1 VFKLTPSGKKFT
13 ESILY
18 KFQGGTD
25 GAFPDG
31 ALVADNSGALYA
43 TTELGG
49 GGACSV
55 NGVAGCGTVI
65 KLTPS
70 GKGYSES
77 VLHSFANA
85 PDGAFPYDTL
95 VINLKTGALYGTTI
109 NGGVNVCSGYGCG
122 TVFSL
127 TPGGNGYTEKVLY
140 SFDGTHGGLPV
151 AGLTVKGTELYGATL
166 YGGENSCS
174 FSNIPGC
181 GVIFSIKPTG
191 GGFKVVYSMQGTPN
205 DGAGI
210 YGTPLLGANGALFGT
225 TYVGGASNVGSVYE
239 LVP

>member
-1 VFKLTPSGKKFT
+1 
-13 ESILY
+13 
-18 KFQGGTD
+18 
-25 GAFPDG
+25 
-31 ALVADNSGALYA
+31 
-43 TTELGG
+43 
-49 GGACSV
+49 
-55 NGVAGCGTVI
+55 
-65 KLTPS
+65 
-70 GKGYSES
+70 
-77 VLHSFANA
+77 
-85 PDGAFPYDTL
+85 
-95 VINLKTGALYGTTI
+95 
-109 NGGVNVCSGYGCG
+109 VCSGYGCG

-127 TPGGNGYTEKVLY
+127 TPGGNGYAEKVLY

-166 YGGENSCS
+166 YGGEDSCS

-181 GVIFSIKPTG
+181 GVVFSIKPTG
-191 GGFKVVYSMQGTPN
+191 GGFKIVYSMQGTPN